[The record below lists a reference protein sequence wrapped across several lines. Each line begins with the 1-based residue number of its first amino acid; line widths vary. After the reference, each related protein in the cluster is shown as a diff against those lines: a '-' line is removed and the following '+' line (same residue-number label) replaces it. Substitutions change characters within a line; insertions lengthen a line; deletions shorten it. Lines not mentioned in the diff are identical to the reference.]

1 MHLGVDFGTTRTIV
15 AWVDRGNYPV
25 VSFVDADGDAHEYFP
40 SVVARRGDELLFG
53 FEALEAAVDG
63 APLLKSFKRAPGSR
77 RTAAPSAS
85 SQAPAPDP

>member
-53 FEALEAAVDG
+53 FEALEAADDG
-63 APLLKSFKRAPGSR
+63 APLLTSFKRVLATAG
-77 RTAAPSAS
+77 RTRPVSG
-85 SQAPAPDP
+85 